1 MGQLLRRLWAAAV
14 GIGIE
19 AEIDGARAVAQL
31 LKLTGVEMGSQRT
44 SEVVKTGLPQNGI
57 VEQTLHQNHLRVSP
71 GLFPRIQATFGAG
84 QETMRRSR
92 SRDTAAIE
100 IAFQRKDDT
109 MHVGVIA
116 EGSYQAGLPQ
126 SRERVA

>member
-1 MGQLLRRLWAAAV
+1 MGQLLRRLLAAAV
-14 GIGIE
+14 RIGIE

-44 SEVVKTGLPQNGI
+44 SDVEKTGLPQNGV
-57 VEQTLHQNHLRVSP
+57 VEQTLHQNHFLVSP
-71 GLFPRIQATFGAG
+71 GLFPRIQAALGAG

-100 IAFQRKDDT
+100 IAFQRKDDA
-109 MHVGVIA
+109 MQVGVVA
-116 EGSYQAGLPQ
+116 SGSDQ
-126 SRERVA
+126 